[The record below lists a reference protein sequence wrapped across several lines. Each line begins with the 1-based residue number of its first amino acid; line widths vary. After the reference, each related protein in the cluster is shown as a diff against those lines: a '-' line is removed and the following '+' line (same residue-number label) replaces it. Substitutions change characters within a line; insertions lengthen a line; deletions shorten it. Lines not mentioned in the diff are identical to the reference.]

1 MNRQATPNNQR
12 RAQRKRAVPSPVVTN
27 AITGQRI
34 GQVGNLSSTG
44 MMLILQER
52 PRREALYQVSVAL
65 PSSGRALLQSQPI
78 EIGIQE
84 QWQEAAAS
92 SDQIWAGFRIIA
104 ITDVDATRLEGWLA
118 QA

>member
-1 MNRQATPNNQR
+1 MSRHDTSSNQR
-12 RAQRKRAVPSPVVTN
+12 RAERKRANASAIATN

-34 GQVGNLSSTG
+34 GLLGNLSSTG
-44 MMLILQER
+44 MMLILEEA
-52 PRREALYQVSVAL
+52 PRHEALYQVSVAL

-84 QWQEAAAS
+84 QWQAPAAS

-104 ITDVDATRLEGWLA
+104 ITDIDASRLEDWLA
-118 QA
+118 QS

>member
-1 MNRQATPNNQR
+1 MSRHDTPSNQR
-12 RAQRKRAVPSPVVTN
+12 RAERKRASSNAIVTN

-34 GQVGNLSSTG
+34 GHVGNLSSTG
-44 MMLILQER
+44 MMLILEEA

-78 EIGIQE
+78 EVGIQE
-84 QWQEAAAS
+84 QWQEPAAS

-104 ITDVDATRLEGWLA
+104 ITDIDASRLEGWLA